1 MAYKMDMFNVT
12 FLIIANDEREKEIIE
27 TWWQYFTTNKEMG
40 RVSVVLAFLKNNDL
54 QFQYKW
60 RYCNRL
66 SLMDN
71 MRAAIGFR
79 KQIKN
84 FEKSEKL

>member
-1 MAYKMDMFNVT
+1 MVYKIEMFNVT
-12 FLIIANDEREKEIIE
+12 FWIFANNEHEHEIIE
-27 TWWQYFTTNKEMG
+27 IWWQYFTTDKELG
-40 RVSVVLAFLKNNDL
+40 RVSVVLAFLKNNNL